1 MNKHSMKVCW
11 LYLIWSTKDR
21 FPYFSDIERARKVI
35 EIFKDICIQNEI
47 YYKIGYVNSEHVHL
61 LVDLPVKLSI
71 EKMMQFL
78 KGTSSHTINE
88 KGIFTA
94 RFSWAKRYAAFSVS
108 NSQVSNIIQYIMNQK
123 EHHKRVSFKEEWEL
137 YMKKYDVIK
146 SP

>member
-11 LYLIWSTKDR
+11 LHLIWSTKDR

-123 EHHKRVSFKEEWEL
+123 EHHKRVSFKEEWEQ

>member
-11 LYLIWSTKDR
+11 LHLIWSTKER
-21 FPYFSDIERARKVI
+21 FPYFSDTDKARKVI
-35 EIFKDICIQNEI
+35 SIFKDICVQHEI
-47 YYKIGYVNSEHVHL
+47 YYKIGYVNPEHVHL
-61 LVDLPVKLSI
+61 LVDLPVSLSI

-108 NSQVSNIIQYIMNQK
+108 NNQINNIIQYINNQD
-123 EHHKRVSFKEEWEL
+123 EHHKRVSFMDEGEQ
-137 YMKKYDVIK
+137 YMSKFNVI
-146 SP
+146 